1 MRYFIL
7 SGIALAAVIL
17 AFFGGLEVNQEK
29 KQLIEQIED
38 ASPQQR
44 ATFFQHY
51 RSHIQNQLNNASCPG
66 AAIIVVQDSTIWFE
80 ESFGL
85 KELGSGDSIDN
96 ETVFRI
102 GSLSKAFAAVL
113 TGIMVEE
120 GKLEWDTPLQEILPY
135 FKLKTQEQTEAVE
148 VQHLLSH
155 SIGFPRHI
163 YTNQIEDLKSPR
175 KVADDFK
182 YVYLQGNPGEYY
194 AYQNA
199 AFAMIEEVLDSVSGL
214 SYQSLLEQKILGP
227 AGMQDAS
234 TDMKGIKKHGNKA
247 VPHRYDRKQ
256 QAWVQDSI
264 TPKYYNAISAGGIN
278 ASISDMAAWIQVLF
292 GNRPDVV
299 SPEVLAEVYH
309 PYINTSD
316 KDLFF
321 NKWQGVSSSH
331 YAMGFR
337 FLSYK
342 DKPLL
347 YHGGYVNE
355 FRSEIALDPDRK
367 LAVCALFNSACSYSN
382 TLVPDFF
389 EWLELYE
396 DILQDLE

>member
-7 SGIALAAVIL
+7 SGIALAAIIL

-38 ASPQQR
+38 ASLQQR

-51 RSHIQNQLNNASCPG
+51 RNHIQNQLNNAACPG
-66 AAIIVVQDSTIWFE
+66 AAIIVVKDSSIWFE

-85 KELGSGDSIDN
+85 KELGRPDSIDN

-113 TGIMVEE
+113 AGIMVEE
-120 GKLEWDTPLQEILPY
+120 GKLDWDTPLTDILPY
-135 FKLKTQEQTEAVE
+135 FKLKTREQTEAVE

-163 YTNQIEDLKSPR
+163 YTNQIEALKSPR
-175 KVADDFK
+175 EVAEDFK

-234 TDMKGIKKHGNKA
+234 TDIKGIKQHGNKA
-247 VPHRYDRKQ
+247 IPHKYNRKQ
-256 QAWVQDSI
+256 EAWVQDSI

-299 SPEVLAEVYH
+299 SSDVLAEVYH

-396 DILQDLE
+396 QILQDL

>member
-7 SGIALAAVIL
+7 SGIALAAIIL

-38 ASPQQR
+38 ASLQQR

-51 RSHIQNQLNNASCPG
+51 RNHIQNQLNNAACPG
-66 AAIIVVQDSTIWFE
+66 AAIIVVKDSSIWFE

-85 KELGSGDSIDN
+85 KELGRPDSIDN

-113 TGIMVEE
+113 AGIMVEE
-120 GKLEWDTPLQEILPY
+120 GKLDWDTPLTDILPY
-135 FKLKTQEQTEAVE
+135 FKLKTREQTEAVE

-163 YTNQIEDLKSPR
+163 YTNQIEALKSPR
-175 KVADDFK
+175 EVAEDFK

-234 TDMKGIKKHGNKA
+234 TDIKGIKQHGNKA
-247 VPHRYDRKQ
+247 IPHRYDRKQ
-256 QAWVQDSI
+256 EAWVQDSI

-299 SPEVLAEVYH
+299 SSDVLAEVYH

-396 DILQDLE
+396 QILQDL

>member
-7 SGIALAAVIL
+7 SGIALAAIIL

-38 ASPQQR
+38 ASPKQR
-44 ATFFQHY
+44 AVFFQHY

-66 AAIIVVQDSTIWFE
+66 AAIIVVQDSSIWFE

-85 KELGSGDSIDN
+85 KELGTGDSIDS

-113 TGIMVEE
+113 TGMMVEE
-120 GKLEWDTPLQEILPY
+120 GKLEWDTPLTEILPY

-163 YTNQIEDLKSPR
+163 YTNQIEELKSPR
-175 KVADDFK
+175 EVADNFK

-199 AFAMIEEVLDSVSGL
+199 AFALIEEVLDSVSGL
-214 SYQSLLEQKILGP
+214 AYQSLLEQKILGP
-227 AGMQDAS
+227 ARMQDAS
-234 TDMKGIKKHGNKA
+234 TDIKGIKLHGNKA
-247 VPHRYDRKQ
+247 LPHRYDRKQ
-256 QAWVQDSI
+256 EAWVQDSI

-292 GNRPDVV
+292 GNRPEVV
-299 SPEVLAEVYH
+299 KPEVLAEVYH

-321 NKWQGVSSSH
+321 NRWQGVSSSH
-331 YAMGFR
+331 YAMGWR

-367 LAVCALFNSACSYSN
+367 LAICALFNSACSYSN

-389 EWLELYE
+389 EWLEMYE
-396 DILQDLE
+396 QILQDL

>member
-29 KQLIEQIED
+29 KQIIEQIED
-38 ASPQQR
+38 ASEPQR
-44 ATFFQHY
+44 ATFFKHY

-66 AAIIVVQDSTIWFE
+66 AAIIVVKDSSIWFE

-85 KELGSGDSIDN
+85 KELGSSDSIDN

-113 TGIMVEE
+113 TGMMVKE
-120 GKLEWDTPLQEILPY
+120 GRLEWDTPLTDILPY
-135 FKLKTQEQTEAVE
+135 FKLKTKEQTEAVE

-163 YTNQIEDLKSPR
+163 YTNQIEALKSPR
-175 KVADDFK
+175 EVADDFK

-227 AGMQDAS
+227 AGMQDAT
-234 TDMKGIKKHGNKA
+234 TDIKGIKRHGNKA
-247 VPHRYDRKQ
+247 IPHKYDRKQ
-256 QAWVQDSI
+256 EAWVQDSI

-321 NKWQGVSSSH
+321 NRWQGVSSSH

-396 DILQDLE
+396 DILQDL

>member
-7 SGIALAAVIL
+7 SGIALAAIIL
-17 AFFGGLEVNQEK
+17 AFFGGLEINQEK
-29 KQLIEQIED
+29 KELIEQIED
-38 ASPQQR
+38 ASPKQR

-66 AAIIVVQDSTIWFE
+66 AAIIVVQDSVIWFE

-85 KELGSGDSIDN
+85 KKLGSSDSIDN

-113 TGIMVEE
+113 TGMMVEE
-120 GKLEWDTPLQEILPY
+120 GKLKWDTPLKDILPY
-135 FKLKTQEQTEAVE
+135 FQLKTKEQTDAVE

-163 YTNQIEDLKSPR
+163 YTNQIEALKSPR
-175 KVADDFK
+175 EVADDFK

-234 TDMKGIKKHGNKA
+234 TDIKGIKKHGNKA

-256 QAWVQDSI
+256 ETWVQDSI

-278 ASISDMAAWIQVLF
+278 ASISDMAAWIQILF

-321 NKWQGVSSSH
+321 NKWQGVGSSH

-396 DILQDLE
+396 DILQDL